1 MADAISPGVI
11 RTETSIHIEMAGY
24 LRGHLLPP
32 AFFTCFPAGGGGYHR
47 GQLLWQMGL
56 KPGFPDFMIVWGAL
70 YCVEIK
76 NDIGTLS
83 DNQKE
88 CHKLLR
94 AARAHVAVCRTLI
107 ALKAQLSIWGIPV
120 SLIGH
125 NTNAFQDAVDRVLAK
140 GDAIYDS
147 DQPLFPDDDNFDRI
161 KLLNKAN
168 PFI

>member
-1 MADAISPGVI
+1 M
-11 RTETSIHIEMAGY
+11 RTRSELSIHIEMAGY

-32 AFFTCFPAGGGGYHR
+32 AFFTHFPAGGGGYHR
-47 GQLLWQMGL
+47 GQILHEMGL
-56 KPGFPDFMIVWGAL
+56 KPGFPDFLIVWGAM

-94 AARAHVAVCRTLI
+94 AAGAHIAVCRTLI

-125 NTNAFQDAVDRVLAK
+125 NSNAFQDAVDRVLAS
-140 GDAIYDS
+140 GFPVDD
-147 DQPLFPDDDNFDRI
+147 DRPLFPDDDNFDPARLRS
-161 KLLNKAN
+161 KSN